1 MKHSDERFSLPED
14 EFWVSIKRFASV
26 VSAIGVGRV
35 QSVRRATMNEED
47 GFVVRTDQRTPPA
60 APPAAPPFKFEVGQE
75 VRTKNIY
82 ETGTPGEGEDELY
95 GFVLDAVRGRV
106 GALIEPERGEFV
118 RKLARLCREYEE

>member
-1 MKHSDERFSLPED
+1 VKPDVR
-14 EFWVSIKRFASV
+14 KRFE
-26 VSAIGVGRV
+26 AIEKKFDDLATAYVLRDELRAAERAAK
-35 QSVRRATMNEED
+35 RRRKG
-47 GFVVRTDQRTPPA
+47 GFADLVNDNST
-60 APPAAPPFKFEVGQE
+60 PPFKFEVGQE

-106 GALIEPERGEFV
+106 GALIEPERGKFV